1 MPREDSSPGMQNPS
15 AADQVRQAAKE
26 HGGALLQDAKDT
38 ARAKLGE
45 HKHTAASGIG
55 EVAAVLRTSA
65 QELEGRDQPTVA
77 RLARGAAD
85 GLQQFSAN
93 LEGRDLEA
101 LMHDAE
107 SLARRQPA
115 VFFGAA
121 LAAGFLAVRFMKSSQ
136 SAPSP
141 SR

>member
-1 MPREDSSPGMQNPS
+1 MPREDSSPGMHGPS
-15 AADQVRQAAKE
+15 AAEEAGQAARE
-26 HGGALLQDAKDT
+26 HAGSLWQDAKDT
-38 ARAKLGE
+38 TRSKLGE

-55 EVAAVLRTSA
+55 DVASALRTSA
-65 QELEGRDQPTVA
+65 RELEGKEQPTVA

-85 GLQQFSAN
+85 GLQQVSAR
-93 LEGRDLEA
+93 LEGRDLEE

-136 SAPSP
+136 SPP
-141 SR
+141 R